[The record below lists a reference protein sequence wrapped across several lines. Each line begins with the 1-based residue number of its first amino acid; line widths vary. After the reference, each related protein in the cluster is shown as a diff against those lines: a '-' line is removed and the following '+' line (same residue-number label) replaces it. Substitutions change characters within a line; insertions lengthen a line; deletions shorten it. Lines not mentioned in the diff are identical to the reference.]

1 MRPWPFDLAPQDGW
15 VPVQGQPLAVLV
27 GLTGAGKTTLAR
39 ALGLP
44 TLPNRRE
51 LTDRFI
57 LGEKVADRAERF
69 RRVAAWKKAHPGG
82 VAELLARGFAPP
94 AERLLFDGL
103 RGEEELRYALDHLPK
118 ARFLVL
124 ELSNEARLFRLLKR
138 KDAFDQAR
146 AEEDLF
152 ALAAGVVPREA
163 VEAALRLAPAKEV
176 RRALKIVAEEAK
188 NYDPEAPRRV
198 LGASSRARFLDAGR
212 PIEALV
218 AEARAFLEGA

>member
-1 MRPWPFDLAPQDGW
+1 MRPWPFDLTSQDGW
-15 VPVQGQPLAVLV
+15 APVQGQPLVVLV

-39 ALGLP
+39 GLGLP

-57 LGEKVADRAERF
+57 LGEKVSDRTERF

-82 VAELLARGFAPP
+82 VAELLAAGFAPP
-94 AERLLFDGL
+94 AARLLFDGL
-103 RGEEELRYALDHLPK
+103 RGEEELRYALDHLPR

-124 ELSNEARLFRLLKR
+124 ELSNETRLFRLLKR
-138 KDAFDQAR
+138 GDAFDRAR

-152 ALAAGVVPREA
+152 ELAAGVVARPA
-163 VEAALRLAPAKEV
+163 VEAALRLAPAEEV

-198 LGASSRARFLDAGR
+198 LGASDRALFLDAER
-212 PIEALV
+212 PLEALL
-218 AEARAFLEGA
+218 AEARAFLEEA